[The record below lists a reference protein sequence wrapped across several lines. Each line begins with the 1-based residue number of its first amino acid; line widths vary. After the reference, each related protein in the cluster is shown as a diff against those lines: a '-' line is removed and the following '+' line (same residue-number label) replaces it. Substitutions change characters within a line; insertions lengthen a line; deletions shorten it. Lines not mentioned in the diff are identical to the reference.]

1 MRRDRARLLGISAGL
16 AASVALPVA
25 TAHAVDLEVTHWW
38 TSGGEAAAVKVLA
51 DNFNENTEHTWVD
64 GAIAGSGSTANPI
77 IISRIIGGNPM
88 GATQMNTGRDAED
101 LIQAGLMTDLT
112 DLAEEEGWADFI
124 RPSRLLD
131 ACTFEG
137 RIYCVP
143 INIHSWQWMW
153 LNRQVFE
160 DAGVEVPTNWQ
171 ELVAAAP
178 ALRENGVIP
187 LATGQPW
194 QVDGIRNVMQTAIGG
209 TETFLAVNQEKSE
222 DAIRS
227 DGNRAVWTAFAEAR
241 EMVDD
246 AYSGRDWNVA
256 TNMVIEGQAAAQIM
270 GDWAQGE
277 FAGAGQEAGTDY
289 DCLPG
294 LGNNAVLDTGGDAFY
309 FPLIEDEET
318 KAAQLELASMLVSQE
333 LQVEFN
339 LTKGSLPIRGDIDLE
354 AANAC
359 MQKGI
364 EILASPDGVLP
375 STEQMLDSDTQGQ
388 MIDLAVE
395 FFASDMSVD
404 DAIER
409 QVEIY
414 SQAR

>member
-1 MRRDRARLLGISAGL
+1 
-16 AASVALPVA
+16 
-25 TAHAVDLEVTHWW
+25 
-38 TSGGEAAAVKVLA
+38 
-51 DNFNENTEHTWVD
+51 
-64 GAIAGSGSTANPI
+64 
-77 IISRIIGGNPM
+77 
-88 GATQMNTGRDAED
+88 
-101 LIQAGLMTDLT
+101 
-112 DLAEEEGWADFI
+112 
-124 RPSRLLD
+124 
-131 ACTFEG
+131 
-137 RIYCVP
+137 VP

-178 ALRENGVIP
+178 ALRENDVIP

-222 DAIRS
+222 EAIRG

-289 DCLPG
+289 ECLPG

-309 FPLIEDEET
+309 FPLIEDEEV
-318 KAAQLELASMLVSQE
+318 KAAQLEFASMLVSQE
-333 LQVEFN
+333 VQVEFN